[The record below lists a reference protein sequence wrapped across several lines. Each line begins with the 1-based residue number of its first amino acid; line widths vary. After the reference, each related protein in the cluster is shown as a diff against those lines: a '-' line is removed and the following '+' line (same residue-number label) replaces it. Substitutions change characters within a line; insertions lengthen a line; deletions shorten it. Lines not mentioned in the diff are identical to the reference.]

1 MNVLT
6 QTGIDT
12 TVSLL
17 CFCSSDVAMTY
28 NDKAVLENYH
38 ASTVFRI
45 LKEENYNILAN
56 LKKEDYRFVKKTLV
70 HFCPLRVPENSVYAW
85 FKSVSTCCAKL
96 HSVHCTL
103 K

>member
-1 MNVLT
+1 
-6 QTGIDT
+6 
-12 TVSLL
+12 
-17 CFCSSDVAMTY
+17 MTY

-70 HFCPLRVPENSVYAW
+70 HFFALCACQKTLCLCVVQISFDLLRNTALYFEMN
-85 FKSVSTCCAKL
+85 
-96 HSVHCTL
+96 
-103 K
+103 

>member
-1 MNVLT
+1 
-6 QTGIDT
+6 
-12 TVSLL
+12 
-17 CFCSSDVAMTY
+17 MTY

-70 HFCPLRVPENSVYAW
+70 HFLPSAHARKLPVYAW
-85 FKSVSTCCAKL
+85 FKSVLTCCATL
-96 HSVHCTL
+96 HCTL